1 MIRVFIDASTFEVLP
16 IQHDEN
22 PYVNIHSRHS
32 KHKCMKQHDNL
43 VRAFTASPSVVC
55 TLPRPT
61 TPLSDIVFC
70 ADAGLSLP
78 RLGRPLLLL
87 PNMKYK
93 HRQDELPYLK
103 RCFKSIQLETMEY
116 PGMEPFEGQAEL
128 KWFHGGR
135 KAVCGYG
142 YRSTKKTFDEL
153 DQLFQTLYGD
163 EKPELLVIPLVSP
176 LYYHLDIAMLEYNGN
191 RCVVHRRA
199 ISPASLRKLKQF
211 LGKDHVDVIDT
222 PDTFCLNAVADGTHL
237 ITHKLT
243 DPHIKSKLESITGLV
258 VRQVDVS
265 EFEKSGGSVR
275 CMTLD
280 IHSGV

>member
-1 MIRVFIDASTFEVLP
+1 MIRVFIDASTFDILP
-16 IQHDEN
+16 IQYNEN
-22 PYVNIHSRHS
+22 PYIDINSHQS
-32 KHKCMKQHDNL
+32 KHKSIKQHENL
-43 VRAFTASPSVVC
+43 VQSFTASPTIVC
-55 TLPRPT
+55 KLPRHSA
-61 TPLSDIVFC
+61 PLSDIVFC

-87 PNMKYK
+87 PSMKYK

-103 RCFKSIQLETMEY
+103 HFFKSIQLDTIDY
-116 PGMEPFEGQAEL
+116 PGNEPFEGQAEL

-142 YRSTKKTFDEL
+142 YRSTKKTFVEL
-153 DQLFQTLYGD
+153 DRLFQKLYGK
-163 EKPELLVIPLVSP
+163 EKPELLMIRLVSP
-176 LYYHLDIAMLEYNGN
+176 LYYHLDIAMLEYDDK
-191 RCVVHRRA
+191 RCIVHRRA
-199 ISPASLRKLKQF
+199 ISAASLRKLEHF
-211 LGKDHVDVIDT
+211 LGKEHVTVLDT
-222 PDTFCLNAVADGTHL
+222 PDSFCLNAVVDGTHL

-243 DPHIKSKLESITGLV
+243 EPHLKSKLESITGLTV
-258 VRQVDVS
+258 KQVDTS

>member
-1 MIRVFIDASTFEVLP
+1 MIRVFIDASTFAILP
-16 IQHDEN
+16 IQHNEN
-22 PYVNIHSRHS
+22 PYVDIHSHHS
-32 KHKCMKQHDNL
+32 KYKSMKQHENL
-43 VRAFTASPSVVC
+43 VRAFTASPSIVC
-55 TLPRPT
+55 ELPHPT

-103 RCFKSIQLETMEY
+103 RCFKSIQLDTIEY
-116 PGMEPFEGQAEL
+116 PGNEPFEGQAEL

-142 YRSTKKTFDEL
+142 YRSTKKTFAEL
-153 DQLFQTLYGD
+153 DQLFQKLYGD
-163 EKPELLVIPLVSP
+163 EKPELLMIRLVSP
-176 LYYHLDIAMLEYNGN
+176 MYYHLDIAMLEYDDK

-199 ISPASLRKLKQF
+199 ISPASLRKLEQF
-211 LGKDHVDVIDT
+211 LGKDCVDVIDT
-222 PDTFCLNAVADGTHL
+222 SDSFCLNAVVDGAHL
-237 ITHKLT
+237 ITHKLD
-243 DPHIKSKLESITGLV
+243 DPHVKSKLESITGLTV
-258 VRQVDVS
+258 KQVDVS
-265 EFEKSGGSVR
+265 EFEKSGGSIR

-280 IHSGV
+280 IHARV

>member
-1 MIRVFIDASTFEVLP
+1 MIRVFIDASTFGILS

-22 PYVNIHSRHS
+22 PYVDIHSRHS
-32 KHKCMKQHDNL
+32 KHKSMKQHSNL
-43 VRAFTASPSVVC
+43 VRACTASPSVVC
-55 TLPRPT
+55 KLPRPLH
-61 TPLSDIVFC
+61 PLTDIVFC

-87 PNMKYK
+87 PHMKYK

-103 RCFKSIQLETMEY
+103 QCFKSIQLETMEY
-116 PGMEPFEGQAEL
+116 PGKEPFEGQAEL

-142 YRSTKKTFDEL
+142 FRSTKKTFTEL
-153 DQLFQTLYGD
+153 DQLFQKLYGD
-163 EKPELLVIPLVSP
+163 EKPELLVIRLISQR
-176 LYYHLDIAMLEYNGN
+176 YYHLDIAMLEFNDN
-191 RCVVHRRA
+191 RCIVHRRA
-199 ISPASLRKLKQF
+199 ISTASLRKLEQF

-222 PDTFCLNAVADGTHL
+222 PDSFCLNAVVDGAHL

-243 DPHIKSKLESITGLV
+243 DPYLSSKLESITGLV
-258 VRQVDVS
+258 VKQVDVS
-265 EFEKSGGSVR
+265 EFEKSGGAVR

>member
-1 MIRVFIDASTFEVLP
+1 MLFRS
-16 IQHDEN
+16 
-22 PYVNIHSRHS
+22 
-32 KHKCMKQHDNL
+32 
-43 VRAFTASPSVVC
+43 
-55 TLPRPT
+55 
-61 TPLSDIVFC
+61 SDIVFS

-93 HRQDELPYLK
+93 HRQEELPYLR
-103 RCFKSIQLETMEY
+103 RCFASIRLPTIEY

-142 YRSTKKTFDEL
+142 YRSTKKTFAEL
-153 DQLFQTLYGD
+153 DQLFQKLYGE
-163 EKPELLVIPLVSP
+163 EKPELLVIRLISP
-176 LYYHLDIAMLEYNGN
+176 LYYHLDIAMLEYDDQ
-191 RCVVHRRA
+191 RCIVHRRA
-199 ISPASLRKLKQF
+199 ISAASLRKLEQF
-211 LGKDHVDVIDT
+211 LGKDCVTVIDT
-222 PDTFCLNAVADGTHL
+222 ADSFCLNAVIDGSHL

-243 DPHIKSKLESITGLV
+243 DPLIKSTLESTTGLIIK
-258 VRQVDVS
+258 QVDVS
-265 EFEKSGGSVR
+265 EFEKSGGSIR